1 MTKDTNARRGAPT
14 PADLAHRQAVP
25 ATPAPA
31 APPYDRDLWERA
43 VFASDLHLPT
53 RLIAMWLA
61 HHAGTSGHIP
71 AGGPQDAGSLA
82 KESSVAPK
90 ATRLA
95 LTKLERDG
103 YITRPDIHTWK
114 HRYVR
119 PITLTLPTASAR
131 TEPPHTGEAPK

>member
-1 MTKDTNARRGAPT
+1 MDTAAAHRTAPT
-14 PADLAHRQAVP
+14 PADLAHRQAP
-25 ATPAPA
+25 PAATPTP

-53 RLIAMWLA
+53 RQIAMWLA
-61 HHAGTSGHIP
+61 HYAGAAGHIA
-71 AGGPQDAGSLA
+71 AGGPQTADRLA
-82 KESSVAPK
+82 KESSVTPR

-95 LTKLERDG
+95 LTKLELDG
-103 YITRPDIHTWK
+103 FITRPDIHTWT

-131 TEPPHTGEAPK
+131 TEPPHTGEAPE

>member
-1 MTKDTNARRGAPT
+1 MTKDTTARPGPPT
-14 PADLAHRQAVP
+14 PADLAHRHAAP

-31 APPYDRDLWERA
+31 PPYDRTLWERA
-43 VFASDLHLPT
+43 VFVSDLHLPT
-53 RLIAMWLA
+53 RLVAMWLA
-61 HHAGTSGHIP
+61 HHADASGHIP
-71 AGGPQDAGSLA
+71 AGGPQDAGNLSR
-82 KESSVAPK
+82 ESSVAPK

-103 YITRPDIHTWK
+103 FIARPDIHTWT

-131 TEPPHTGEAPK
+131 TEPPHTGEVPK